1 MPFEIADD
9 WDDDALMGVDVDAI
23 AAART
28 SAPPAGPS
36 DRDPAPGHRPAPR
49 QPPPATHH
57 HRPQQQPNRATA
69 AAAAP
74 PCPLNPPLYPVCPL
88 NPSFAG

>member
-36 DRDPAPGHRPAPR
+36 DRDPAPGPAPHVLR
-49 QPPPATHH
+49 GKQ
-57 HRPQQQPNRATA
+57 
-69 AAAAP
+69 
-74 PCPLNPPLYPVCPL
+74 
-88 NPSFAG
+88 